1 MSFSLD
7 NYTCCLKVSE
17 NIFWVIFVSKRFV
30 AGKILFILEKWISRN
45 VSWLTELNSQRD
57 ASESVRNVYL
67 PGKVCPVATGSNLCG
82 FFSSCSFTS
91 TLLELN
97 ELAFERMLQKEL

>member
-1 MSFSLD
+1 MLESFQNL
-7 NYTCCLKVSE
+7 
-17 NIFWVIFVSKRFV
+17 FWVIFVSKRFD

-45 VSWLTELNSQRD
+45 VLWLTELNSQRD

-67 PGKVCPVATGSNLCG
+67 QGKVCRVATGSNLSG
-82 FFSSCSFTS
+82 YFSNCSFTS

-97 ELAFERMLQKEL
+97 ELAFERMLQEELSVKVVLKSSL